1 MTKQDG
7 RQNMVLGSV
16 IGSVPLVFA
25 YITGLPVH
33 LLFIV
38 ILAGLVL
45 FIEGAA
51 TMHND
56 QTNLRFERTI
66 AAQKKMPP
74 PYLAQPKVPPNVKD
88 LIWDWANKAPTD
100 RRYAQEK
107 HQVSQEQWQRTV
119 RWAVRHGLGELVPAQ
134 GGAEKLRWTAHINE
148 ALNLLDGLAVM
159 A

>member
-25 YITGLPVH
+25 HVTGLPVH
-33 LLFIV
+33 LFTII

-45 FIEGAA
+45 WIEGAA

-74 PYLAQPKVPPNVKD
+74 PYLTQPKVPANVKEM
-88 LIWDWANKAPTD
+88 IWDWANKAPTN
-100 RRYAQEK
+100 RRYAEEK
-107 HQVSQEQWQRTV
+107 HHVTQEQWQRTV
-119 RWAVRHGLGELVPAQ
+119 RWAVRNGLGELVPAE
-134 GGAEKLRWTAHINE
+134 GGSSKLRWTAHIND
-148 ALNLLDGLAVM
+148 ALNLIDGLAVM